1 MFQQQINQNHT
12 FQQRLSD
19 FGPELRSF
27 LERVWNARRT
37 IDVLNYK
44 IGSDQ
49 IYAMYSGKAPDG
61 SYDPTRLMMF
71 VAQLKNL
78 AQPYSIKC
86 QEYGKFLGSMP
97 DSEIS
102 LAGREL
108 WIDFFHVASL
118 AKWRPERFR
127 LYVHAANWAAGL
139 EIMKIIVG
147 QYRSAQGRGL
157 TLAKICGPGARRLDT
172 VVAYSTDEES
182 RAALIEVL
190 LKRANVHSGW
200 FIDSLP
206 PLTKRVA
213 AGIGSTDEPP
223 SGIEVIKDHPR
234 LSYGSL
240 YSGLIW
246 VALKETPNLTTD
258 KADGRHLLDNVLYS
272 LRLLRVDPLDPTRF
286 PEAQVLEQWYQAK
299 NLPGAV

>member
-1 MFQQQINQNHT
+1 MFRQQINQNRT
-12 FQQRLSD
+12 FHQRLSD
-19 FGPELRSF
+19 FGPELSSF
-27 LERVWNARRT
+27 LEQVWNARRT
-37 IDVLNYK
+37 IDVQNYK
-44 IGSDQ
+44 MGSDQ
-49 IYAMYSGKAPDG
+49 IYSMYSGKAPDS
-61 SYDPTRLMMF
+61 SYDLARLMMF
-71 VAQLKNL
+71 VAQLRKL

-86 QEYGKFLGSMP
+86 QEYGKFLGGMP
-97 DSEIS
+97 DCEIS

-147 QYRSAQGRGL
+147 QFRSPQGQGL

-172 VVAYSTDEES
+172 VVAYSTDEAS
-182 RAALIEVL
+182 RIALIEAL
-190 LKRANVHSGW
+190 LKSAVVHPGW

-213 AGIGSTDEPP
+213 TGIGTTDEPP
-223 SGIEVIKDHPR
+223 SGIEIIKDHPR

-246 VALKETPNLTTD
+246 VALKETPNVTTD
-258 KADGRHLLDNVLYS
+258 QADGRHLLDNVLYT
-272 LRLLRVDPLDPTRF
+272 LRLLRIDPLDPTRF
-286 PEAQVLEQWYQAK
+286 PEADMLEQWYQAK
-299 NLPGAV
+299 NLP